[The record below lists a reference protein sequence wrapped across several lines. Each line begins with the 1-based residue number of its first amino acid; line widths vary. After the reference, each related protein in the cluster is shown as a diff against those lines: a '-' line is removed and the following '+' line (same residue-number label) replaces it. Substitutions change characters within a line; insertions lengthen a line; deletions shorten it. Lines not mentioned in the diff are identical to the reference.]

1 MADSI
6 SATQARRLALGAQGF
21 ATPRPASVGTRQ
33 LNLLIQRLQLLQLD
47 SVNVFERSHYLPV
60 FARLGA
66 YDKKLLDR
74 LVFGTRPP
82 RRYLE
87 FWAHA
92 AAIVP
97 VETLPLLRHRMDRY
111 AARDDEWSR
120 WIATRRPL
128 LDGLLAQLAAHG
140 PRTAGEIESEEQP
153 RRGPWWDW
161 SDAKLGLEALF
172 RTGEVMSAGRIR
184 FERRY
189 GLPEQVLSPE
199 ALAHSVSPADA
210 IRELLRRGVA
220 ALGVAT
226 VADARDYFRLP
237 YLAEAKAAMRELV
250 DAGTLV
256 ELRVDGWREPAYA
269 EPSVRIP
276 RRIDTVALLSPFD
289 PVVWDRRRALRM
301 FDFHYRIEIYTPPP
315 RRRFGYYTLPLLVD
329 DALVGRIDLKSDRQ
343 RRMLRVQSAWAEPSA
358 PAGVEE
364 RVVPLLREIA
374 AWQRLD
380 AGVEVADWGD
390 LAPRIA
396 GAAGVPLLPR
406 GSGAE

>member
-1 MADSI
+1 MVDSI
-6 SATQARRLALGAQGF
+6 SAAQARRLALGAQGF
-21 ATPRPASVGTRQ
+21 AVPRPASVGTRQ

-60 FARLGA
+60 LARLGP
-66 YDKKLLDR
+66 YDKNLLDR
-74 LVFGTRPP
+74 LVFATRPP

-111 AARDDEWSR
+111 AAREDEWGR
-120 WIATRRPL
+120 WAAERRPL
-128 LDGLLAQLAAHG
+128 LDGLLTELAARG
-140 PRTAGEIESEEQP
+140 PMTAGEIEGDDGP

-189 GLPEQVLSPE
+189 GLPEQVLPPE
-199 ALAHSVSPADA
+199 TLAAAVPHADA
-210 IRELLRRGVA
+210 IRELLRRGVV

-237 YLAEAKAAMRELV
+237 YLAEAKVAMRELV
-250 DAGTLV
+250 ESGEVV
-256 ELRVDGWREPAYA
+256 ELRVEGWREPAYA
-269 EPSVRIP
+269 DPAARIP

-289 PVVWDRRRALRM
+289 PVVWDRRRTLRV
-301 FDFHYRIEIYTPPP
+301 FDFEYRIEIYTPPA

-343 RRMLRVQSAWAEPSA
+343 RGVLRVQSAWTEPAA
-358 PAGVEE
+358 PPALEQ

-374 AWQRLD
+374 AWQRLEGVQI
-380 AGVEVADWGD
+380 AGWGD
-390 LAPRIA
+390 LAPRL
-396 GAAGVPLLPR
+396 AAEARVPLLPR
-406 GSGAE
+406 GSGAV